1 LRRTLLAAGLC
12 FIFAA
17 PSFADPAMTGALVTM
32 RAAPSGKARVV
43 QQIPANA
50 EIDLSSCN
58 HGWCYSSWRNLFGY
72 IPAEVVVRGPPPAT
86 LPGNELPPPV
96 VEAPPAYIAPR
107 AWGWGGPYAGV
118 NGGYGYGWSHW

>member
-1 LRRTLLAAGLC
+1 LRRSLFASGLC

-17 PSFADPAMTGALVTM
+17 PSLADPAMTGAPVTM

-72 IPAEVVVRGPPPAT
+72 IPAEVVVRGPPTAV
-86 LPGNELPPPV
+86 PGNELPPPV
-96 VEAPPAYIAPR
+96 VDAQPSYIAPPAWR
-107 AWGWGGPYAGV
+107 WGGPYVGV
-118 NGGYGYGWSHW
+118 NGGYGYGWSRW

>member
-1 LRRTLLAAGLC
+1 MRRSLLAAGLC

-17 PSFADPAMTGALVTM
+17 PSFADPAMTGAPVTM
-32 RAAPSGKARVV
+32 RAGPSGKARVV

-50 EIDLSSCN
+50 EIDLSGCD

-72 IPAEVVVRGPPPAT
+72 IPSEVVVRGPPPAA

-96 VEAPPAYIAPR
+96 VDAQPAYIAPH
-107 AWGWGGPYAGV
+107 AWGWVGPYIGF